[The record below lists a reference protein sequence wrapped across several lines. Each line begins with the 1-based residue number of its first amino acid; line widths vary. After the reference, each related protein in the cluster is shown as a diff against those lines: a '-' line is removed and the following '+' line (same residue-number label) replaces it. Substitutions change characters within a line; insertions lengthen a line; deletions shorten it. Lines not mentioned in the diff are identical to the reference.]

1 MLFEKKEPRLKRL
14 LIVEDEPLVAF
25 DNEHFLTT
33 HGYSIVATIDN
44 SDAALAVIAEEAI
57 DLILCDV
64 RLNDSDGRDVAIAAR
79 RARIPLLF
87 VTATCP
93 VDAPEIA
100 VGCLAKPYVQKD
112 LQASVE
118 AVEAYLGGAKPK
130 RVPRGLTLYPISFG
144 S

>member
-14 LIVEDEPLVAF
+14 LIVEDEPLIAF
-25 DNEHFLTT
+25 DNEHFLAT
-33 HGYSIVATIDN
+33 HGYSVVATTDN

-64 RLNDSDGRDVAIAAR
+64 RLNDSDGRDVAIAAK
-79 RARIPLLF
+79 RAGIPLLF

-100 VGCLAKPYVQKD
+100 VGCLAKPYVHKD
-112 LQASVE
+112 LKAAVE
-118 AVEAYLGGAKPK
+118 AVEAYLDGVKPK
-130 RVPRGLTLYPISFG
+130 RLPKGLTLYPIRLG

>member
-1 MLFEKKEPRLKRL
+1 MPSPRSI
-14 LIVEDEPLVAF
+14 LIVEDEPLIAF
-25 DNEHFLTT
+25 DNEHFLAT
-33 HGYSIVATIDN
+33 HGYSVVATTDN

-100 VGCLAKPYVQKD
+100 VGCLAKPYVHKD
-112 LQASVE
+112 LKAAVE
-118 AVEAYLGGAKPK
+118 AVEAYLDGAKPK
-130 RVPRGLTLYPISFG
+130 RVPKGLTLYPISFG

>member
-14 LIVEDEPLVAF
+14 LIVEDEPLIAF
-25 DNEHFLTT
+25 DNEHFLAT
-33 HGYSIVATIDN
+33 HGYSVVATTDN

-93 VDAPEIA
+93 IDAPQIA
-100 VGCLAKPYVQKD
+100 IGCLAKPYTQKE
-112 LQASVE
+112 LKLAIE
-118 AVEAYLGGAKPK
+118 AVAAKLDNAKPR
-130 RVPRGLTLYPISFG
+130 RVPKGLTLYS
-144 S
+144 